1 MTEAMPRLII
11 LFFDTV
17 PASQQVLDLLQH
29 HKGVT
34 GALLARLDDT
44 SRRAAMWTRDPMDC
58 LPQGR
63 LALDITDIGVCD
75 ALSERLVD
83 VVGGVAYRCRT
94 HVPITPQL
102 EVGVTFEGTLQLCC
116 FQRVQGL
123 SDSQLA
129 QYWLNE
135 HTGVAITTQNTLGY
149 QQNWVLQGGDPCFDG
164 IVEEYFPSEASDSM
178 TAFFADGH
186 DEALMWGHIQRLT
199 DSSERFLD
207 LERAEVIH
215 LTDTRIL

>member
-17 PASQQVLDLLQH
+17 PAPQQVLDVLQH
-29 HKGVT
+29 DDGVT
-34 GALLARLDDT
+34 GALLARLDDR

-63 LALDITDIGVCD
+63 LALDITEIGTCD
-75 ALSERLVD
+75 ALAERLVGIL
-83 VVGGVAYRCRT
+83 GGVAYRCQTR
-94 HVPITPQL
+94 VPIAPQL
-102 EVGVTFEGTLQLCC
+102 EVGVAFGGTLQLCC

-135 HTGVAITTQNTLGY
+135 HTDVAITTQNTLGY
-149 QQNWVLQGGDPCFDG
+149 LQNWVLQGGDPRFDG
-164 IVEEYFPSEASDSM
+164 IVEEYFASEASDSM

-199 DSSERFLD
+199 ESSERFLD

>member
-1 MTEAMPRLII
+1 MTEATPRLII

-17 PASQQVLDLLQH
+17 PAPQQVLDVLQH
-29 HKGVT
+29 DDGVT
-34 GALLARLDDT
+34 GALLARLDDR
-44 SRRAAMWTRDPMDC
+44 SRRAAMWTRDPMAC

-63 LALDITDIGVCD
+63 LALDISEISTCD
-75 ALSERLVD
+75 ALAER
-83 VVGGVAYRCRT
+83 VVGMLGGVAYRCQTR
-94 HVPITPQL
+94 VPIAPQL
-102 EVGVTFEGTLQLCC
+102 EAGVAFAGTLQLCC

-135 HTGVAITTQNTLGY
+135 HTDVAITTQNTLGY

-164 IVEEYFPSEASDSM
+164 IVEEYFPSEAGDSM

-199 DSSERFLD
+199 ESSERFLD